1 LIRAIPS
8 ETFRG
13 KPPRKS
19 GQNGDNVVI
28 TNWAIFCQTFGI
40 FETNILFIFF
50 KLISKVQVIF
60 SAFLWDHNIHPKTS
74 ACKTCQKQINKR
86 NHKTFNLWKA
96 GCCHF

>member
-1 LIRAIPS
+1 MVHLLLTVFRHERSRLLQQQQQQQQLQEERQRRPLIRAIPS

-60 SAFLWDHNIHPKTS
+60 SAFL
-74 ACKTCQKQINKR
+74 
-86 NHKTFNLWKA
+86 
-96 GCCHF
+96 